1 MILGLDISTSIT
13 GVSIM
18 DRHGELIYCKAWRT
32 DKKGLSFYQKLDI
45 IRDNICFLKSQYPI
59 EKIYVEE
66 PLGMFAAGR
75 SSAQII
81 SKIQRFNGVAC
92 WVLREAFK
100 IEPHYLN
107 AHTARKLC
115 GIKTRRGQK
124 AKEVAFQNMLEN
136 EKKFKVEYT
145 KKGNPIKGSYDRSD
159 SLVVV
164 KAGYYLWEKEKENE
178 ANKNKT

>member
-100 IEPHYLN
+100 SNHI
-107 AHTARKLC
+107 
-115 GIKTRRGQK
+115 I
-124 AKEVAFQNMLEN
+124 
-136 EKKFKVEYT
+136 
-145 KKGNPIKGSYDRSD
+145 
-159 SLVVV
+159 
-164 KAGYYLWEKEKENE
+164 
-178 ANKNKT
+178 